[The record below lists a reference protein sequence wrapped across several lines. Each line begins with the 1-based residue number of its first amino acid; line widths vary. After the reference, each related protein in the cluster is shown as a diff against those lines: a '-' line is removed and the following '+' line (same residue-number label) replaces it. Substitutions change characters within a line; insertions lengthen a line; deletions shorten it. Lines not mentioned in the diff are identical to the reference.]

1 MTSRLNSQTQPAGT
15 GEMFPDFPPSD
26 DMQNTLHLHKPS
38 HIAALTAHFGNLDS
52 TLVFSEIPVNWRV
65 SQQRDQRIP
74 DLLIAFN
81 VNADVAIA
89 QNGYA
94 IVDQGKPPDF
104 VLEVAST
111 TTGRNDYTAK
121 RIDYQEFGIPEYWRF
136 DPTGGRRHDAPLAG
150 DVLIDGVYRPVEIIQ
165 TDETHLW
172 GHSQVL
178 RMEHSVGGTRR
189 RDDTCRPTRKP
200 WKPASPPKPEPTLP
214 KPASGNWRRNWN
226 GVGTCKEHPGSES
239 GPALER
245 GWRGPPV
252 PRKIESLLFH

>member
-15 GEMFPDFPPSD
+15 GEMFPDFPPRD

-81 VNADVAIA
+81 VNADVAIT

-165 TDETHLW
+165 ADETHLW

-178 RMEHSVGGTRR
+178 DLDLCWEDGALRWWDPAARRYLSTYEENLDGIIAAEARANTAEAQQTAEREARIAAEARVRELEAELERR
-189 RDDTCRPTRKP
+189 RN
-200 WKPASPPKPEPTLP
+200 L
-214 KPASGNWRRNWN
+214 
-226 GVGTCKEHPGSES
+226 
-239 GPALER
+239 
-245 GWRGPPV
+245 
-252 PRKIESLLFH
+252 

>member
-1 MTSRLNSQTQPAGT
+1 MTSRLNPQTQPAGT
-15 GEMFPDFPPSD
+15 GEMFPDFPPRD

-52 TLVFSEIPVNWRV
+52 TLVLSEIPVNWRV

-81 VNADVAIA
+81 VNADATIA

-94 IVDQGKPPDF
+94 ILDRGKPPDF

-111 TTGRNDYTAK
+111 TTGRNDYTDK

-136 DPTGGRRHDAPLAG
+136 DPTGGRRHDGPLAG
-150 DVLIDGVYRPVEIIQ
+150 DMLVDGVYRPAEIIQ
-165 TDETHLW
+165 SDGTHLW

-178 RMEHSVGGTRR
+178 NLDLCWEDGALRWWDPAARRYLPTYEETLEALIAAEAQQSAEREARIAAETRVRELEAELERR
-189 RDDTCRPTRKP
+189 RD
-200 WKPASPPKPEPTLP
+200 S
-214 KPASGNWRRNWN
+214 
-226 GVGTCKEHPGSES
+226 
-239 GPALER
+239 
-245 GWRGPPV
+245 
-252 PRKIESLLFH
+252 

>member
-1 MTSRLNSQTQPAGT
+1 MTSRLNPQTQPAGT
-15 GEMFPDFPPSD
+15 GEMFPDFPPRD

-52 TLVFSEIPVNWRV
+52 TLVLSEIPVNWRV

-81 VNADVAIA
+81 VNADATIA

-94 IVDQGKPPDF
+94 ILDRGKPPDF

-111 TTGRNDYTAK
+111 TTGRNDYTDK

-150 DVLIDGVYRPVEIIQ
+150 DMLVDGVYRPAEIIQ
-165 TDETHLW
+165 SDGTHLW

-178 RMEHSVGGTRR
+178 NLDLCWEDGALRWWDPAARRYLPTYEETLEALIAAEAQQSAEREARIAAETRVRELEAELERR
-189 RDDTCRPTRKP
+189 RD
-200 WKPASPPKPEPTLP
+200 S
-214 KPASGNWRRNWN
+214 
-226 GVGTCKEHPGSES
+226 
-239 GPALER
+239 
-245 GWRGPPV
+245 
-252 PRKIESLLFH
+252 

>member
-1 MTSRLNSQTQPAGT
+1 MTSRLNPQTQPAGT
-15 GEMFPDFPPSD
+15 GEMFPDFPPRD

-52 TLVFSEIPVNWRV
+52 TLVLSEIPVNWRV

-81 VNADVAIA
+81 VNADATIA

-94 IVDQGKPPDF
+94 VLDRGKPPDF

-111 TTGRNDYTAK
+111 TTGRNDYTDK

-150 DVLIDGVYRPVEIIQ
+150 DMLVDGVYRPAEIIQ
-165 TDETHLW
+165 SDGTHLW

-178 RMEHSVGGTRR
+178 NLDLCWEDGALRWWDPAARRYLPTYEETLEALIAAEAQQSAEREARIAAETRVRELEAELERR
-189 RDDTCRPTRKP
+189 RD
-200 WKPASPPKPEPTLP
+200 S
-214 KPASGNWRRNWN
+214 
-226 GVGTCKEHPGSES
+226 
-239 GPALER
+239 
-245 GWRGPPV
+245 
-252 PRKIESLLFH
+252 

>member
-15 GEMFPDFPPSD
+15 GEMFPDFPPRD

-38 HIAALTAHFGNLDS
+38 HIAALTAHFGNVDS

-65 SQQRDQRIP
+65 SQQRDQRIPDLLIVFP

-178 RMEHSVGGTRR
+178 NLDLCWEDGALRWWDPAARRYLPTYEETLEARIAAEARANAAEARVRELEAEQERR
-189 RDDTCRPTRKP
+189 RN
-200 WKPASPPKPEPTLP
+200 S
-214 KPASGNWRRNWN
+214 
-226 GVGTCKEHPGSES
+226 
-239 GPALER
+239 
-245 GWRGPPV
+245 
-252 PRKIESLLFH
+252 